1 MAHQFIIYGLPDS
14 ILMLCMHLDTPH
26 EAFAYLEYCY
36 GQIPRPEIQKTVDE
50 AVQQHD
56 MPSEQYM
63 TGESAQSTCNSD
75 NEPGNLPGGHEDPV
89 DSLNDCAETKSGFL
103 TPKTKVTD
111 VRHVEPHLLV
121 VEVRAMDSKWLDKGT
136 DAAKAPDEGSQRV
149 GDKVKEDE
157 DLPQMSSEA
166 LETRG
171 DLPFTT
177 CEHTET
183 QTGHRK
189 PKNEVV
195 DTRQV
200 VDVLPMFEV
209 GSTGQAR
216 YDKHVKE
223 LEASD
228 KGGQCAS
235 DEVVESRDLPEM
247 SCKALDPVDSI
258 VGQTGGHPTEHVP
271 QMPIEENQRDD
282 R

>member
-1 MAHQFIIYGLPDS
+1 
-14 ILMLCMHLDTPH
+14 MLCMHLDTPR
-26 EAFAYLEYCY
+26 EMFTYLENRY
-36 GQIPRPEIQKTVDE
+36 GQIPRLEIQKTVDE

-75 NEPGNLPGGHEDPV
+75 NEPENSPGGHEDPV
-89 DSLNDCAETKSGFL
+89 DSPNDCAETKSGFL

-121 VEVRAMDSKWLDKGT
+121 VE
-136 DAAKAPDEGSQRV
+136 
-149 GDKVKEDE
+149 
-157 DLPQMSSEA
+157 
-166 LETRG
+166 
-171 DLPFTT
+171 
-177 CEHTET
+177 T

-195 DTRQV
+195 DMRQV

-209 GSTGQAR
+209 GSTGQAW
-216 YDKHVKE
+216 YNKHVKE
-223 LEASD
+223 LKASD
-228 KGGQCAS
+228 KGSQCAS

-258 VGQTGGHPTEHVP
+258 VGQTSGRPTEHVP
-271 QMPIEENQRDD
+271 QMPIEENQHAQTHSETIANVPDPPWTHTKLPTPHIESSTLQSRPLA
-282 R
+282 